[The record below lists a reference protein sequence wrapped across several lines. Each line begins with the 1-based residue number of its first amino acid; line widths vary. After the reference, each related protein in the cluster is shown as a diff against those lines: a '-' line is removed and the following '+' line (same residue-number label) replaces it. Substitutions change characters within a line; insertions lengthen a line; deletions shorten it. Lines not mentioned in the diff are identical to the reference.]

1 MQPLG
6 TFDLVLHFLVVIVMP
21 LLMWANLRNVA
32 STSPMNQY
40 LWRENPNFMRL
51 SLVILGLLTVF
62 SAITLL
68 EHYGVL
74 SHEFAATAGLV
85 IGIPFLVA
93 AVGEIWLGIVVLRKY
108 LATGAAGRSGA

>member
-6 TFDLVLHFLVVIVMP
+6 TFDLALNFFVVVVMP
-21 LLMWANLRNVA
+21 LLMWANLRGVA

-40 LWRENPNFMRL
+40 LWREHPNFMRV

-68 EHYGVL
+68 EHYGIL
-74 SHEFAATAGLV
+74 SHAFASVAGIV
-85 IGIPFLVA
+85 IGIPFLVV
-93 AVGEIWLGIVVLRKY
+93 AVVEIWLAIVVLRKY
-108 LATGAAGRSGA
+108 LAARAAGGSRA